1 MEWNPYGGKMHE
13 ISPSETPFPHRAGN
27 LFLIEYLTSWGQDG
41 VDAVFYHENNGV
53 FFFFPNIPNAHAKSN
68 HSSLASEIIYT
79 PQKNAT
85 IIQLHLELARS
96 QQEVQNANLTKASG
110 HHNCSSETHVQA
122 TVKCA
127 KSNDI
132 QVRIRSG
139 GHDFEGLSYVSEV
152 NYVVLDMFS
161 LHEVD
166 LDIESGMA
174 WVEAGAT
181 LGELNYQ
188 IANKSNVHA
197 FPAGVCSSLG
207 TGGHFSG
214 GGYGNLMRKYGLS
227 VDDIIDAKLVNANE
241 DATDVA
247 YKWQLVA
254 PNLDKDLLTR
264 VQPNV
269 VNGTVIVSFIGQ
281 FLGPIKRLVP
291 LEPPS
296 IYFKS
301 KSDFVETPI
310 PKEALKSIWD
320 LMIKYNN
327 IWMQWSPYGGR
338 MAEISPQATTF
349 PHRAGNLFLIQYSVL
364 D

>member
-1 MEWNPYGGKMHE
+1 M
-13 ISPSETPFPHRAGN
+13 
-27 LFLIEYLTSWGQDG
+27 
-41 VDAVFYHENNGV
+41 
-53 FFFFPNIPNAHAKSN
+53 
-68 HSSLASEIIYT
+68 
-79 PQKNAT
+79 
-85 IIQLHLELARS
+85 
-96 QQEVQNANLTKASG
+96 
-110 HHNCSSETHVQA
+110 QA

-227 VDDIIDAKLVNANE
+227 VDDIIDAKLVNAN
-241 DATDVA
+241 
-247 YKWQLVA
+247 
-254 PNLDKDLLTR
+254 
-264 VQPNV
+264 
-269 VNGTVIVSFIGQ
+269 GVI
-281 FLGPIKRLVP
+281 
-291 LEPPS
+291 
-296 IYFKS
+296 
-301 KSDFVETPI
+301 
-310 PKEALKSIWD
+310 
-320 LMIKYNN
+320 
-327 IWMQWSPYGGR
+327 
-338 MAEISPQATTF
+338 
-349 PHRAGNLFLIQYSVL
+349 
-364 D
+364 

>member
-41 VDAVFYHENNGV
+41 
-53 FFFFPNIPNAHAKSN
+53 KSN

-227 VDDIIDAKLVNANE
+227 VDDIIDAKLVNAN
-241 DATDVA
+241 
-247 YKWQLVA
+247 
-254 PNLDKDLLTR
+254 
-264 VQPNV
+264 
-269 VNGTVIVSFIGQ
+269 GVI
-281 FLGPIKRLVP
+281 
-291 LEPPS
+291 
-296 IYFKS
+296 
-301 KSDFVETPI
+301 
-310 PKEALKSIWD
+310 
-320 LMIKYNN
+320 
-327 IWMQWSPYGGR
+327 
-338 MAEISPQATTF
+338 
-349 PHRAGNLFLIQYSVL
+349 
-364 D
+364 

>member
-41 VDAVFYHENNGV
+41 VDAGNRYLNISRSFYEFMTPYVSHSPREAFLNYRDLDIVFYHENNGV

-227 VDDIIDAKLVNANE
+227 VDDIIDAKL
-241 DATDVA
+241 
-247 YKWQLVA
+247 
-254 PNLDKDLLTR
+254 
-264 VQPNV
+264 
-269 VNGTVIVSFIGQ
+269 
-281 FLGPIKRLVP
+281 
-291 LEPPS
+291 EPPS